1 MARKGIVEMRL
12 LGKIFVG
19 FLVLAFLGML
29 FDDTP
34 SLNNRLAEA
43 IITGKA
49 TDAQWEEYNK
59 VLNHEAE
66 LCVIVAANERAKS
79 GAWNPDGIAIDYTSA
94 YAAGDYVT
102 SKNRNANPSYS
113 GSVAISGTN
122 AFGATVKS
130 RVDGFGTMRLEKD
143 GSNYDI
149 RCR

>member
-1 MARKGIVEMRL
+1 MRL

-34 SLNNRLAEA
+34 SLNNRLGEA
-43 IITGKA
+43 IMTGKA

-59 VLNHEAE
+59 VLNHEAK
-66 LCVIVAANERAKS
+66 LCVVVAANAKAKA

-94 YAAGDYVT
+94 YAADDYVA
-102 SKNRNANPSYS
+102 SNNRNPNPSYS
-113 GSVAISGTN
+113 GSVALSGTN

-130 RVDGFGTMRLEKD
+130 RVEGFGTMRLEKD
-143 GSNYDI
+143 GSKYVI